1 MDAIDGDGGARRLIA
16 PAASPQEAAAIIAAL
31 ERFRRAT
38 AQPSRAAAPAV
49 DGWRLA
55 AAFEAVAGQPEDDS
69 GDPWINT

>member
-1 MDAIDGDGGARRLIA
+1 MGAKNGDGGAGRLIT
-16 PAASPQEAAAIIAAL
+16 PAASPIQAAAIIAAL

-38 AQPSRAAAPAV
+38 AQPSRAAAPAA

-55 AAFEAVAGQPEDDS
+55 AAFEAVAGAPQDYS